1 MSALP
6 APQDS
11 PGLVGPDRLL
21 TVDEYAALG
30 EVESGYTELIE
41 GRIMMSPSPTPMH
54 NIASFELAAQLKRQL
69 PSHLR
74 VVQDVDL
81 DLEFVA
87 SDHPGFSRRPDLVV
101 IEREAVDRVAREG
114 GMLRAS
120 EVAVVI
126 EIASPGSRRIDYRD
140 KHGEYADAGIRHY
153 WIVDLRDPVSV
164 VACHLAGEFG
174 YQNAPDVTGVFEAT
188 EPFNV
193 RLDLD
198 KLR

>member
-1 MSALP
+1 M
-6 APQDS
+6 PQGT
-11 PGLVGPDRLL
+11 PGPVGPDRLL
-21 TVDEYAALG
+21 TVEEYAAMG

-54 NIASFELAAQLKRQL
+54 NKALYRLATQLEPQL
-69 PSHLR
+69 PSHLDMIL
-74 VVQDVDL
+74 DVDI
-81 DLEFVA
+81 DLELVA
-87 SDHPGFSRRPDLVV
+87 SDQPGFSRRPDLVI
-101 IEREAVDRVAREG
+101 IERDAFDRVERDG
-114 GMLRAS
+114 GILRAS

-198 KLR
+198 RLR

>member
-1 MSALP
+1 M
-6 APQDS
+6 
-11 PGLVGPDRLL
+11 
-21 TVDEYAALG
+21 G

-54 NIASFELAAQLKRQL
+54 NKALYRLATQLEPQL
-69 PSHLR
+69 PSHLDMIL
-74 VVQDVDL
+74 DVDI
-81 DLEFVA
+81 DLELVA
-87 SDHPGFSRRPDLVV
+87 SDQPGFSRRPDLVI
-101 IEREAVDRVAREG
+101 IERDAFDRVERDG
-114 GMLRAS
+114 GILRAS

-193 RLDLD
+193 RLDLNQ
-198 KLR
+198 LR